1 MGAGMRKLFFA
12 LMFLVLSG
20 CAQLRPFEDMRRE
33 AGQEKTVG
41 MSTPDAPAIC
51 YNPIWSDEKA
61 VKELANQACQ
71 RTKRQAE
78 LDYKKHFSCSLMLPS
93 TAFYKCR

>member
-1 MGAGMRKLFFA
+1 MGAGMNKMIFA
-12 LMFLVLSG
+12 LMVLVLSG

-41 MSTPDAPAIC
+41 MSSSDAPAIC
-51 YNPIWSDEKA
+51 YNPLWSDEKT
-61 VKELANQACQ
+61 VEELANQACQ
-71 RTKRQAE
+71 KTKRQAV

-93 TAFYKCR
+93 TVFYKCR